1 MYYVSRILAW
11 FAIATLI
18 AAASFSIHLARA
30 DAEFRRGD
38 PVSVARAIAIEPRNS
53 EYLTLRALQL
63 DYDGAESTPL
73 LEHAAALNPLSSS
86 PRLRLGLAAE
96 IRGDYDSAERWLL
109 DAARVDHQ
117 FEPRWTLANFYF
129 RRANAPASG
138 NSRGTAAF
146 WTSRGNAA
154 FWTFMSSALEVSYGD
169 RRPAFDLCWR
179 MAGDTGSAEILDRA
193 IPNHREVLTAYLLF
207 LLESHRDAVAPVA
220 MKLARFHE
228 PADRPILFAASDA
241 LIDAARIPNRPEVP
255 GTPGRDTISPH
266 QTTSS
271 AGYDAAVAGREAA
284 SAVELWTAMGVARPS
299 GVFNGDFSSVPL
311 NHGFDW
317 RQIESRGVTHAS
329 IDPPRSA
336 HRISFDGRQP
346 ESCVLLIQI
355 LNLEPNTRYTLRW
368 EARTSG
374 IKSPTGIEWRI
385 GDRRA
390 AIDPSES
397 ASAGT
402 ADFTATTELAPLTLF
417 YQRPSGEARAEGS
430 IDLTRVWIE
439 HAR

>member
-11 FAIATLI
+11 FAVATLI
-18 AAASFSIHLARA
+18 AAALFSVHLARA

-38 PVSVARAIAIEPRNS
+38 PTSLARAIAVEPRNS
-53 EYLTLRALQL
+53 EYLALRALQL
-63 DYDGAESTPL
+63 DYDGADSTPL
-73 LEHAAALNPLSSS
+73 LERAAALNPVSSS

-129 RRANAPASG
+129 RRDNVP
-138 NSRGTAAF
+138 AF
-146 WTSRGNAA
+146 WTSMRA
-154 FWTFMSSALEVSYGD
+154 ALEVSYGD

-179 MAGDTGSAEILDRA
+179 MAGDAGSIGILDGA
-193 IPNHREVLTAYLLF
+193 IPNRREVLTAYLLF
-207 LLESHRDAVAPVA
+207 LLESHRDAIAPVA
-220 MKLARFHE
+220 MKLARFHD

-241 LIDAARIPNRPEVP
+241 ILDPGPGVPDVPNASARRDAISA
-255 GTPGRDTISPH
+255 GR
-266 QTTSS
+266 TTSS
-271 AGYDAAVAGREAA
+271 ARHDAPAAGRETA
-284 SAVELWTAMGVARPS
+284 SAMELWTAMGLARPS

-317 RQIESRGVTHAS
+317 RQIESGGVTHAS
-329 IDPPRSA
+329 IDQPRSA
-336 HRISFDGRQP
+336 HRISLDGRQP
-346 ESCVLLIQI
+346 EWCALLIQI